1 MRDGD
6 GGFPDDV
13 PVADAVEQQ
22 QTTADSVPD
31 EDPGRG
37 VPLEATASDWQEQ
50 RDTVL
55 IARWLK
61 IWAWKTQYTSAR
73 C

>member
-6 GGFPDDV
+6 GLFPDDV

-22 QTTADSVPD
+22 QPTADSPPE
-31 EDPGRG
+31 EDRESG

-50 RDTVL
+50 QETVL
-55 IARWLK
+55 IDPELEEPER
-61 IWAWKTQYTSAR
+61 QE
-73 C
+73 